1 LYQKKHDA
9 TFLIELKPSK
19 IVHRLLIA
27 IHLIALG
34 ASFANAL
41 PLILKLV
48 TAAFIGLNFKLA
60 VRRLNNRQR
69 KIRHTDKRGWE
80 VSDGGDF
87 EAIVVAKSTVVTR
100 FFIFLHMQ
108 NKPSPLIAR
117 DALSEDDY
125 KQLIVKLKMTV
136 H

>member
-1 LYQKKHDA
+1 LYQKKHGT

-48 TAAFIGLNFKLA
+48 TAAFIGLNYKLT
-60 VRRLNNRQR
+60 VRRLNNGQR
-69 KIRHTDKRGWE
+69 KIRHTDKQGWGI
-80 VSDGGDF
+80 SDGGDF
-87 EAIVVAKSTVVTR
+87 EAIAVAKSTVVTS

-108 NKPSPLIAR
+108 DKPALLIAC

-125 KQLIVKLKMTV
+125 RQLIVKLKMTL

>member
-1 LYQKKHDA
+1 
-9 TFLIELKPSK
+9 
-19 IVHRLLIA
+19 LLIA

-41 PLILKLV
+41 PLILKLG
-48 TAAFIGLNFKLA
+48 TAALIGLNFKLTIP
-60 VRRLNNRQR
+60 RLNNGQR
-69 KIRHTDKRGWE
+69 KIRHTEKHGWE
-80 VSDGGDF
+80 ISDDGDF
-87 EAIVVAKSTVVTR
+87 EAIAVAKSTVATS

-108 NKPSPLIAR
+108 DKPALLIAR

-125 KQLIVKLKMTV
+125 RQLIVKLKMTV